1 MKLPVYLD
9 NHATTPV
16 DPRVLD
22 TIMPYLTF
30 RFGNAASTTHAFG
43 QEALEGVD
51 AARRQVADAIGAE
64 PREIVFTSGAT
75 ESNNLALVGASQAN
89 LPRGN
94 HIITVATEHRA
105 VLDPCAALARAGF
118 DVTVLPVQPD
128 GLLDLNR
135 LHDAFTGRT
144 TLVSVM
150 MANNEIG
157 TLQPIAEIGAMAA
170 ERGALLHVD
179 AAQALAYLDLNVIR
193 DNVHLMSLSAHKA
206 YGPKGVGA
214 LYVRRRNP
222 MVRVSEQMH
231 GGGHETGRRSGTLNT
246 PGIAGL
252 GEAARLARESFAAEA
267 TRLAALRDRLLAA
280 LQRDIEGLVVNGT
293 MKHRLPNNLNI
304 SIPGV
309 EGETLLMSL
318 RDVALSSGSACS
330 TASAEPSHVLA
341 ALGVSPELSHA
352 SLRFGLGRWT
362 TEEEIDFAAQ
372 RLAETVKR
380 LRSLGFND
388 A

>member
-1 MKLPVYLD
+1 
-9 NHATTPV
+9 
-16 DPRVLD
+16 
-22 TIMPYLTF
+22 
-30 RFGNAASTTHAFG
+30 
-43 QEALEGVD
+43 
-51 AARRQVADAIGAE
+51 
-64 PREIVFTSGAT
+64 
-75 ESNNLALVGASQAN
+75 
-89 LPRGN
+89 
-94 HIITVATEHRA
+94 
-105 VLDPCAALARAGF
+105 
-118 DVTVLPVQPD
+118 
-128 GLLDLNR
+128 
-135 LHDAFTGRT
+135 
-144 TLVSVM
+144 
-150 MANNEIG
+150 
-157 TLQPIAEIGAMAA
+157 
-170 ERGALLHVD
+170 
-179 AAQALAYLDLNVIR
+179 
-193 DNVHLMSLSAHKA
+193 
-206 YGPKGVGA
+206 
-214 LYVRRRNP
+214 